1 MFFLSN
7 CDILI
12 HPIPTSF
19 SLLIFIVFP
28 PENCQSVSHFKP
40 QRVLPYPEREFAW
53 MPIFIALPMMPS
65 ANSGMCFASK
75 PLYLPASISL
85 QTIFAPG
92 GHILDIGCGMGFPLD
107 TYLSECRFSLTGI
120 DLSPKMLQK
129 ANTLA
134 LPKAQFLLCDVLNF
148 QPTQLFD
155 GILAFDSLWHV
166 PLEYQAGLYPLF
178 SGWLRPGDCLLFT
191 HGKRY
196 GSVEGTMFGSSFRY
210 HALDAQTVRTPLL
223 QNGFSI
229 EYFAE
234 DVRAA
239 SMGQRELLVL
249 AVK

>member
-1 MFFLSN
+1 MDANF
-7 CDILI
+7 
-12 HPIPTSF
+12 HRTSYDAICEQWHAF
-19 SLLIFIVFP
+19 RKQTTVP
-28 PENCQSVSHFKP
+28 PCLHQ
-40 QRVLPYPEREFAW
+40 FADH
-53 MPIFIALPMMPS
+53 IR
-65 ANSGMCFASK
+65 
-75 PLYLPASISL
+75 
-85 QTIFAPG
+85 PG
-92 GHILDIGCGMGFPLD
+92 GHILDIGCGTGFPLD

-129 ANTLA
+129 ANALA

-178 SGWLRPGDCLLFT
+178 SGWLRPGGCLLFT

-210 HALDAQTVRTPLL
+210 HALDAQTVHTLLL

-234 DVRAA
+234 NVREA